1 MNGLN
6 KIWEFGSKEPIQ
18 RIGILFLTVGII
30 SLLSWVYKEN
40 LDLNQIL
47 NPEYFPQKRDGFFFH
62 LFLYFLPIGFLLSWG
77 YFLLLKIK
85 RWVFYKKPSGEKL
98 IFKDNLSA
106 FSFATT
112 IHKPLF
118 EKNQMSFGIIQE
130 VIHNNNSIQGFLV
143 QLANSEG
150 TTLVAGINDKYQNSL
165 GKNDLVYWVFVS
177 PSKEHFKFEASGYIL
192 ALLEPEYD
200 VDKKEWLIAKDLTK

>member
-18 RIGILFLTVGII
+18 RIGILILIFGLI

-40 LDLNQIL
+40 LALDEIFDTYNL
-47 NPEYFPQKRDGFFFH
+47 PQKRDSLFFFF
-62 LFLYFLPIGFLLSWG
+62 FLYFIPLGLLFSWG
-77 YFLLLKIK
+77 YFLILKIK
-85 RWVFYKKPSGEKL
+85 RWIFNKNSSDKKL

-112 IHKPLF
+112 IQKPLF
-118 EKNQMSFGIIQE
+118 EKNQMILGIIQE
-130 VIHNNNSIQGFLV
+130 VINNNSIQCFLV

-150 TTLVAGINDKYQNSL
+150 TTLVVGINDKYQKTL
-165 GKNDLVYWVFVS
+165 GKNDLVYWGFVS